1 MRAHASA
8 NWPFDDF
15 EGKHVEP
22 PPGQL
27 VFYGDSD
34 IEFWDLDESFPG
46 LSALNCGVAGSTME
60 HAKKFGER
68 FLEKYK
74 PQVGLN
80 KIIFFD
86 ITIEC
91 SLQPY
96 LTERFS
102 LTDCSPGRR
111 RE

>member
-1 MRAHASA
+1 VRAHASA

-34 IEFWDLDESFPG
+34 IEYWNLDEFFPG
-46 LSALNCGVAGSTME
+46 LSTLNCGVAGSTME

-74 PQVGLN
+74 PQARFFISPRMQPD
-80 KIIFFD
+80 II
-86 ITIEC
+86 ISNGNI
-91 SLQPY
+91 
-96 LTERFS
+96 S
-102 LTDCSPGRR
+102 LTDYSTGRR